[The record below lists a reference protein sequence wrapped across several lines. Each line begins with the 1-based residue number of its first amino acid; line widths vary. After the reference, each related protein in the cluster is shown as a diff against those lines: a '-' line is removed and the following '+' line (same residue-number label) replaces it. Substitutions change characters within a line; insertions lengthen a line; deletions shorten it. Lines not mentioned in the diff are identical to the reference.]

1 MSKGSQELDHK
12 LAVLIDAENAQAQH
26 IGAVL
31 ARVGTL
37 GIAQLKRAYGD
48 WTAPPLSSWRCPLA
62 EHAIHPVQQFPHT
75 TGKNAT
81 DIAMVIDAMDLLHS
95 GVFDGFC
102 LVSSDSDYTR
112 LVTRI
117 KEAGLMVYGFGK
129 SAATNTAYAKSF
141 DQFFDTQPSKL
152 QAVHTQDRPSPQKP
166 AKAAPT
172 NPQVTASHAAPTQQQ
187 NAGSAKVD
195 GKVREAIGQATAKA
209 AGRDGW
215 ANLSDV
221 GNLLHK
227 KIPSFKATDHGY
239 TKLHQLIEATGQY
252 DIKGVAT
259 PSGTQRMQ
267 IRKKATNRRP
277 AKQPSRRPELKVPDS
292 ANTPVPQVGNT
303 VAIPHQ
309 GTHTNRPTTE
319 PPRAD
324 RATPTTHAVSTTLS
338 DHASRIFKRI
348 TSR

>member
-1 MSKGSQELDHK
+1 MSKGSQAQGHK
-12 LAVLIDAENAQAQH
+12 LAVLIDAENAQSQH

-31 ARVGTL
+31 AKAGTL
-37 GIAQLKRAYGD
+37 GTAQLKRAYGD
-48 WTAPPLSSWRCPLA
+48 WTAPPQSSWRQPIA

-102 LVSSDSDYTR
+102 IVSSDSDYTR

-129 SAATNTAYAKSF
+129 SAITNTAYSKSF
-141 DQFFDTQPSKL
+141 DQFFDTRPSKL
-152 QAVHTQDRPSPQKP
+152 QAIHTQDRHSPQKS

-172 NPQVTASHAAPTQQQ
+172 NPQVTASQAAQTQKQ
-187 NAGSAKVD
+187 NARSTKID
-195 GKVREAIGQATAKA
+195 DKVRAAIGQATTKA
-209 AGRDGW
+209 AGQDGW

-239 TKLHQLIEATGQY
+239 TKFHQMIKATDQY
-252 DIKGVAT
+252 DIKCVAT
-259 PSGTQRMQ
+259 PSGTQKMQ
-267 IRKKATNRRP
+267 IRKKTTNPRSAT
-277 AKQPSRRPELKVPDS
+277 
-292 ANTPVPQVGNT
+292 
-303 VAIPHQ
+303 
-309 GTHTNRPTTE
+309 
-319 PPRAD
+319 
-324 RATPTTHAVSTTLS
+324 
-338 DHASRIFKRI
+338 
-348 TSR
+348 